1 MLTEVI
7 GDVINNVPFVEFV
20 IVSPFSSTKP
30 SDPDM
35 VTLDPDIVVKVAA
48 AGLEPPIILLFT
60 VPPDMVKS
68 FAT

>member
-1 MLTEVI
+1 
-7 GDVINNVPFVEFV
+7 
-20 IVSPFSSTKP
+20 
-30 SDPDM
+30 M

-48 AGLEPPIILLFT
+48 AGVDPPIILLFT